1 MNRGIL
7 MAEHTVVSHGEWL
20 EARKDHLVA
29 EKEFT
34 RARDRLSQARRD
46 LPWEAVD
53 KNYVFEG
60 PTGRVTLDELF
71 DGRRQLVIYHA
82 MWNPAAA
89 TPQTS
94 WTADAACPLCSWW
107 MDNFNDV
114 VVHLKQKNVTM
125 IAVSRAPYAKLA
137 AYRERMG
144 WKFTWVSSGD
154 TDFNFD
160 LGVSFTP
167 EQIAAKTPEY
177 NYGSQNSWQT
187 EAPGVTVLIKDD
199 DGKIFHSYSAY
210 ARGLDMLN
218 VAYHY
223 LDLVPMGRDEADTGP
238 FWVRRHDEYENA

>member
-1 MNRGIL
+1 
-7 MAEHTVVSHGEWL
+7 MAEHAVVSHDEWL
-20 EARKDHLVA
+20 AARKEHLAA

-60 PTGRVTLDELF
+60 PTGQVTLDELF

-82 MWNPAAA
+82 MWNPATA

-107 MDNFNDV
+107 LDNLDEV
-114 VVHLKQKNVTM
+114 VVHLKQKNVTL
-125 IAVSRAPYAKLA
+125 IAVSRAPYATLV
-137 AYRERMG
+137 AYKKRMG

-167 EQIAAKTPEY
+167 EQLAAKTTEY
-177 NYGSQNSWQT
+177 NYGGQHSWQT
-187 EAPGVTVLIKDD
+187 EAPGITVFVKDD
-199 DGKIFHSYSAY
+199 DGKICHSYSAY

-238 FWVRRHDEYENA
+238 FWVRRHDEY